1 MVVAVLSLLGLLV
14 STYLTLYKLGYV
26 GKLPC
31 AIGGCEIVQA
41 SKYAYFLGLPVALWG
56 VGAYACLL
64 VLSLA
69 GLQPG
74 RAANRRIAVAI
85 SVISAVG
92 VLFSAYLTSLEAWV
106 IHAWCQW
113 CMSSAVVITLIF
125 LFSIPG
131 LLRERT
137 AR

>member
-26 GKLPC
+26 GKLQC

-74 RAANRRIAVAI
+74 RAADRRIAVAI
-85 SVISAVG
+85 FVISAIG

-113 CMSSAVVITLIF
+113 CMSSAAVIALIF

-131 LLRERT
+131 LFRERVNG
-137 AR
+137 